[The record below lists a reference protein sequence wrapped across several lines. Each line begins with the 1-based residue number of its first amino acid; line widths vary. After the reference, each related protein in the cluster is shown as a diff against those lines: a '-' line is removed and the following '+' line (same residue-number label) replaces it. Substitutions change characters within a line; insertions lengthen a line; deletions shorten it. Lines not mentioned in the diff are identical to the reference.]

1 MLLPYQFNCSLNET
15 MTNNYHFTWNSSIT
29 PTTAAILPYLE
40 SWGESVVIPVWQ
52 STARS
57 LLTSPNSITLSEA
70 LNFGFG
76 LKWNANNSL
85 CDQCERSQGV
95 CGHDD
100 GTMQFICYCPDRPY
114 PFTSPPNQSP
124 TGLSKSDLYVMLL
137 QKF

>member
-15 MTNNYHFTWNSSIT
+15 VTNNYHFTWNSCIT

-40 SWGESVVIPVWQ
+40 SCGESVVIPVWQ
-52 STARS
+52 STARA

-85 CDQCERSQGV
+85 CDQCERSQEV